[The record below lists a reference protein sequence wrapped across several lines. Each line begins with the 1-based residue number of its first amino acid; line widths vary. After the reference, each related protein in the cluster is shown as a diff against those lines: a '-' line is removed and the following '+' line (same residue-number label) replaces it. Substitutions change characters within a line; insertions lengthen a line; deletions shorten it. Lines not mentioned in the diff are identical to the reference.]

1 MGYRSYVWSG
11 HFFEGL
17 LIFWLSGKFSNS
29 SSCCSESKGYMVNIR
44 SVDGG
49 KREVTAVM
57 YFLKKRICI
66 RKSREGSGRV
76 LNVLVS

>member
-1 MGYRSYVWSG
+1 
-11 HFFEGL
+11 
-17 LIFWLSGKFSNS
+17 
-29 SSCCSESKGYMVNIR
+29 MVNIR

-49 KREVTAVM
+49 KREVMTVM
-57 YFLKKRICI
+57 YLKKKRICI